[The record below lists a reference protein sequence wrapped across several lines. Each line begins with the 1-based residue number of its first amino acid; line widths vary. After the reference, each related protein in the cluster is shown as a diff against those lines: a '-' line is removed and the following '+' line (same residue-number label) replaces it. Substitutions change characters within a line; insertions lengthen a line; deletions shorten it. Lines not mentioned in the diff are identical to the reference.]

1 MEDKIIKHVTIKQCV
16 RMQNDYIRKFMKLV
30 RDAKEEKA
38 KEVRSMQK
46 AVSAIQHDAISM

>member
-30 RDAKEEKA
+30 RDEKEEKA